1 MRPVYPKLTISGL
14 IFLLSFFIHGC
25 EDETQSLSP
34 DIEDFNLT
42 NEQVL
47 YEVILVQWSVFDAEG
62 IEKSELWLNGSPLI
76 NDSSVAYESKVVR
89 SDNLKNTEVDY
100 TMTWNTMLTEDGQY
114 EISVM
119 ARDKNGNSSSSNTIN
134 ITIDNSLGFPP
145 IGQIINVNRRSDTLE
160 VLWEKINIHDF
171 RHYIIEIAYDNQMV
185 DILSLDTI
193 NQVSDTLQYYTQVE
207 QLKNVYV
214 KMKIE
219 DIYGKLSSSA
229 IYSVLGD
236 ASPVASTINFVDYDL
251 DSITV
256 NWTESIDSDFF
267 SYTLF
272 RSYIN
277 GDPGEEIFTT
287 NQKNMTQYSFD
298 NFDPN
303 QLNWF
308 SVVTEDILGLKTRS
322 SFTANEINL
331 PPEPSRIIS
340 IDYDLDSMV
349 VNWEPNGDY
358 DFKNYTIF
366 YSTNQFSGYSPL
378 HQILENDQTRLI
390 LNEFDPTIENWFK
403 VKTEDHWALSSEGAP
418 TSNQIDPLPSA
429 SAIQSLDYDL
439 DVMRIVWNKCSDE
452 DFLSYNLLQSF
463 SENGEYNLIYTSNYP
478 SDTTYLLDE
487 FDPTIENW
495 FKVQTTD
502 VWSQEVVGEAMVSEI
517 DAFPTVPAFNSI
529 SYDND
534 NFTVEWETTSEIDFL
549 KYDLYISNYPDMAD
563 KVSIFS
569 SVNSQDTSF
578 VYMSQEDIIGYFQ
591 LGLTDLWGQESL
603 GESMRASSF
612 NTFRIIYENE
622 QTDQGISLLE
632 SSTDNQYIIAGK
644 SSSFGDFGHDGF
656 LTKVE
661 DDGQTL
667 WLEAFGG
674 ANPEAIYDLA
684 ETPDGGFILVGSTES
699 YGSMLKDVFVIKVD
713 QNGVLEWTNTYGGN
727 DLDEGKSVYI
737 GEDGL
742 LYLIGYT
749 RSFGFGE
756 ADIWLIVI
764 DSQGNELNSYTFGT
778 ELNNYGVGIISDGS
792 GHLIILSN
800 DEINGYSEQKVAVR
814 KIGLDGSQIW
824 YNYHQSDQFEI
835 SSGIIADGEGYYYVA
850 GSTIFGG
857 QKDGLFL
864 QMNDNGDFIS
874 NHTFGGN
881 SNDWFDDIK
890 RSDDGNFVLCGATEI
905 DGYDSWLIK
914 LDQYGSIIW
923 SRNLGF
929 EGMDQ
934 ANSVFQLNNSGY
946 IITGVVE
953 TGSNNDYYLIK
964 TDSEGLLDININ
976 IGD

>member
-1 MRPVYPKLTISGL
+1 MHPIYPKLTISGL

-25 EDETQSLSP
+25 EDEAQSLP
-34 DIEDFNLT
+34 PEIEDFNLT

-47 YEVILVQWSVFDAEG
+47 YEVILVQWSIFDAEG

-76 NDSSVAYESKVVR
+76 NNSSVAYDSSVVR
-89 SDNLKNTEVDY
+89 SDDLTITEVDY

-119 ARDKNGNSSSSNTIN
+119 ARDKNGNSSFSNTID

-160 VLWEKINIHDF
+160 VLWEKENIHDF

-185 DILSLDTI
+185 DIFSLDTI
-193 NQVSDTLQYYTQVE
+193 NQVSDTLQYYSQVD

-214 KMKIE
+214 KIKIE
-219 DIYGKLSSSA
+219 DIYGKLSSST

-267 SYTLF
+267 SYTVF

-287 NQKNMTQYSFD
+287 NQKNITQYSFD

-308 SVVTEDILGLKTRS
+308 SVITEDILGLKTRS

-331 PPEPSRIIS
+331 PPESSRIIS
-340 IDYDLDSMV
+340 IDYNLDSMV

-358 DFKNYTIF
+358 DFKDYTIL
-366 YSTNQFSGYSPL
+366 YSTSQFSGFSPL
-378 HQILENDQTRLI
+378 HQIFENDQTRLI

-429 SAIQSLDYDL
+429 SEIQTIDYDL
-439 DVMRIVWNKCSDE
+439 DSMRIVWNKCSDE

-463 SENGEYNLIYTSNYP
+463 AENGEYNLIYSSNYP

-487 FDPTIENW
+487 FDPTIEYW
-495 FKVQTTD
+495 FKVRTTD

-612 NTFRIIYENE
+612 NTFRTIYENE

-632 SSTDNQYIIAGK
+632 SSIDNQYIIAGK

-699 YGSMLKDVFVIKVD
+699 YGSMLKDVLVIKVD

-764 DSQGNELNSYTFGT
+764 DAQGNQLNSHTFGT

-835 SSGIIADGEGYYYVA
+835 SSRIIADGEGYYYVA

-864 QMNDNGDFIS
+864 QMNDDGDFIS

-881 SNDWFDDIK
+881 SNDWFEDIK
-890 RSDDGNFVLCGATEI
+890 RSNDGNFVLCGATEI
-905 DGYDSWLIK
+905 DGYDSWLMK

-953 TGSNNDYYLIK
+953 TESNSDYYLIK

-976 IGD
+976 IDD

>member
-1 MRPVYPKLTISGL
+1 
-14 IFLLSFFIHGC
+14 
-25 EDETQSLSP
+25 
-34 DIEDFNLT
+34 
-42 NEQVL
+42 
-47 YEVILVQWSVFDAEG
+47 
-62 IEKSELWLNGSPLI
+62 
-76 NDSSVAYESKVVR
+76 
-89 SDNLKNTEVDY
+89 
-100 TMTWNTMLTEDGQY
+100 
-114 EISVM
+114 
-119 ARDKNGNSSSSNTIN
+119 
-134 ITIDNSLGFPP
+134 
-145 IGQIINVNRRSDTLE
+145 
-160 VLWEKINIHDF
+160 
-171 RHYIIEIAYDNQMV
+171 
-185 DILSLDTI
+185 
-193 NQVSDTLQYYTQVE
+193 
-207 QLKNVYV
+207 
-214 KMKIE
+214 
-219 DIYGKLSSSA
+219 
-229 IYSVLGD
+229 
-236 ASPVASTINFVDYDL
+236 
-251 DSITV
+251 
-256 NWTESIDSDFF
+256 
-267 SYTLF
+267 
-272 RSYIN
+272 
-277 GDPGEEIFTT
+277 
-287 NQKNMTQYSFD
+287 
-298 NFDPN
+298 
-303 QLNWF
+303 
-308 SVVTEDILGLKTRS
+308 
-322 SFTANEINL
+322 
-331 PPEPSRIIS
+331 
-340 IDYDLDSMV
+340 
-349 VNWEPNGDY
+349 
-358 DFKNYTIF
+358 
-366 YSTNQFSGYSPL
+366 
-378 HQILENDQTRLI
+378 
-390 LNEFDPTIENWFK
+390 
-403 VKTEDHWALSSEGAP
+403 
-418 TSNQIDPLPSA
+418 
-429 SAIQSLDYDL
+429 
-439 DVMRIVWNKCSDE
+439 
-452 DFLSYNLLQSF
+452 
-463 SENGEYNLIYTSNYP
+463 
-478 SDTTYLLDE
+478 
-487 FDPTIENW
+487 
-495 FKVQTTD
+495 
-502 VWSQEVVGEAMVSEI
+502 
-517 DAFPTVPAFNSI
+517 
-529 SYDND
+529 
-534 NFTVEWETTSEIDFL
+534 
-549 KYDLYISNYPDMAD
+549 MAD

-612 NTFRIIYENE
+612 NTFRTIYENE

-699 YGSMLKDVFVIKVD
+699 YGSMLKDVLVIKVD

-764 DSQGNELNSYTFGT
+764 DSQGYELNSYTFGT
-778 ELNNYGVGIISDGS
+778 ELNNYGVGIVSDGS

-864 QMNDNGDFIS
+864 QMNDDGDFIS

-881 SNDWFDDIK
+881 SNDWFEDII
-890 RSDDGNFVLCGATEI
+890 RSNDGNFVLCGATEI
-905 DGYDSWLIK
+905 DGYDSWLMK

-953 TGSNNDYYLIK
+953 TESNNDYYLIK

-976 IGD
+976 IDD

>member
-1 MRPVYPKLTISGL
+1 MRPIYPKLTISGL
-14 IFLLSFFIHGC
+14 IFLLSFFVHGC

-47 YEVILVQWSVFDAEG
+47 YEVILVQWSVIDVEG

-76 NDSSVAYESKVVR
+76 NDSSVAYEGRVVR
-89 SDNLKNTEVDY
+89 SDNLTITEVDY

-119 ARDKNGNSSSSNTIN
+119 ARDKNGNSSFSNTIN

-160 VLWEKINIHDF
+160 VLWEKENIHDF

-185 DILSLDTI
+185 DIFSLDTI
-193 NQVSDTLQYYTQVE
+193 NQVSDTLQYYTQVD

-219 DIYGKLSSSA
+219 DIYGKLSSST

-287 NQKNMTQYSFD
+287 NQKNITQYSFD

-331 PPEPSRIIS
+331 PPESSRIIS

-358 DFKNYTIF
+358 DFKNYTIL

-403 VKTEDHWALSSEGAP
+403 VKTEDHWALFSEGAP

-429 SAIQSLDYDL
+429 SEIQSLDYDL
-439 DVMRIVWNKCSDE
+439 DSMRIVWNKCFDE

-463 SENGEYNLIYTSNYP
+463 SENGEYNLIYTSNYH

-502 VWSQEVVGEAMVSEI
+502 LWSQEVVGEAMVSEI

-534 NFTVEWETTSEIDFL
+534 NFIVEWATTSEIDFL

-563 KVSIFS
+563 KVSVFS

-578 VYMSQEDIIGYFQ
+578 VYVSQEDIIGYFQ

-612 NTFRIIYENE
+612 NTFRTIYENE

-644 SSSFGDFGHDGF
+644 SSSFGDFGYDGF

-661 DDGQTL
+661 NDGQTL

-727 DLDEGKSVYI
+727 DLDEGRNVYI

-764 DSQGNELNSYTFGT
+764 DEQGNELNSYTFGT

-800 DEINGYSEQKVAVR
+800 DDINGYSEQKVAVR
-814 KIGLDGSQIW
+814 KIGMDGSQIW

-850 GSTIFGG
+850 GSLIFGG

-864 QMNDNGDFIS
+864 QVNDDGDFIS
-874 NHTFGGN
+874 SHTFGGN

-890 RSDDGNFVLCGATEI
+890 RTDDGNFVMCGATEI
-905 DGYDSWLIK
+905 DGYDSWLMK

-953 TGSNNDYYLIK
+953 TESNNDYYLIK
-964 TDSEGLLDININ
+964 TDSEGQLDININ
-976 IGD
+976 IDD

>member
-1 MRPVYPKLTISGL
+1 
-14 IFLLSFFIHGC
+14 
-25 EDETQSLSP
+25 
-34 DIEDFNLT
+34 
-42 NEQVL
+42 
-47 YEVILVQWSVFDAEG
+47 
-62 IEKSELWLNGSPLI
+62 
-76 NDSSVAYESKVVR
+76 
-89 SDNLKNTEVDY
+89 
-100 TMTWNTMLTEDGQY
+100 
-114 EISVM
+114 
-119 ARDKNGNSSSSNTIN
+119 
-134 ITIDNSLGFPP
+134 
-145 IGQIINVNRRSDTLE
+145 
-160 VLWEKINIHDF
+160 
-171 RHYIIEIAYDNQMV
+171 
-185 DILSLDTI
+185 
-193 NQVSDTLQYYTQVE
+193 
-207 QLKNVYV
+207 
-214 KMKIE
+214 
-219 DIYGKLSSSA
+219 
-229 IYSVLGD
+229 
-236 ASPVASTINFVDYDL
+236 
-251 DSITV
+251 
-256 NWTESIDSDFF
+256 
-267 SYTLF
+267 
-272 RSYIN
+272 
-277 GDPGEEIFTT
+277 
-287 NQKNMTQYSFD
+287 
-298 NFDPN
+298 
-303 QLNWF
+303 
-308 SVVTEDILGLKTRS
+308 
-322 SFTANEINL
+322 
-331 PPEPSRIIS
+331 
-340 IDYDLDSMV
+340 
-349 VNWEPNGDY
+349 
-358 DFKNYTIF
+358 
-366 YSTNQFSGYSPL
+366 
-378 HQILENDQTRLI
+378 
-390 LNEFDPTIENWFK
+390 
-403 VKTEDHWALSSEGAP
+403 
-418 TSNQIDPLPSA
+418 
-429 SAIQSLDYDL
+429 
-439 DVMRIVWNKCSDE
+439 
-452 DFLSYNLLQSF
+452 
-463 SENGEYNLIYTSNYP
+463 
-478 SDTTYLLDE
+478 
-487 FDPTIENW
+487 
-495 FKVQTTD
+495 
-502 VWSQEVVGEAMVSEI
+502 
-517 DAFPTVPAFNSI
+517 
-529 SYDND
+529 
-534 NFTVEWETTSEIDFL
+534 
-549 KYDLYISNYPDMAD
+549 MAD

-578 VYMSQEDIIGYFQ
+578 VYMSQENIIGYFQ

-612 NTFRIIYENE
+612 HTFRTIYENE

-850 GSTIFGG
+850 GSTIFAG

-864 QMNDNGDFIS
+864 QMNDDGDFIS
-874 NHTFGGN
+874 NHIFGGN
-881 SNDWFDDIK
+881 SNDWFEDIK
-890 RSDDGNFVLCGATEI
+890 RSNDGNFVLCGATEI
-905 DGYDSWLIK
+905 DGYDSWLMK

-953 TGSNNDYYLIK
+953 TESNNDYYLIK

-976 IGD
+976 IDD